1 MTAEPFRLDVRQVR
15 RAFERAAREGQD
27 AAVLQREVEH
37 RMLDR
42 LDYIRV
48 RPARVLD
55 AGCGTGRGLA
65 LLGRR
70 FPGSELVGVDF
81 AIAALRLAVRADSLV
96 ARARRF
102 LAGGARLPVCADFLS
117 LPLRAGCVDM
127 IWSNLALA
135 WAVEPLS
142 ALREFQRVLSVGGV
156 LMFST
161 YGPDTLKEM
170 RAALAAGSRA
180 RHVHS
185 FVDMHDLG
193 DMLVA
198 SGFVEPVMDM
208 ERLTL
213 TYADVAALARD
224 LKASGQTCAARDRRR
239 GLTGRDAWRR
249 FLDAYERDRT
259 QGKLPATVEV
269 VYGHAWKGEPRFAA
283 DGRQVVKM
291 QMGTKIR
298 R

>member
-1 MTAEPFRLDVRQVR
+1 MTAEPFRLDLRQAR
-15 RAFERAAREGQD
+15 RAFERAARAGQD

-37 RMLDR
+37 RMLER
-42 LDYIRV
+42 LDYFRV

-55 AGCGTGRGLA
+55 AGCGAGRGLA
-65 LLGRR
+65 LLSRR
-70 FPGSELVGVDF
+70 FPHAELLGVDY
-81 AIAALRLAVRADSLV
+81 AMAALRLAVRADSLIERV
-96 ARARRF
+96 RRR
-102 LAGGARLPVCADFLS
+102 LAGAARFHLCADFLS

-135 WAVEPLS
+135 WTDDPLS
-142 ALREFQRVLSVGGV
+142 AMREFHRVLSAGGV

-161 YGPDTLKEM
+161 YGPDTLKEL
-170 RAALAAGSRA
+170 RDALAVDPRT
-180 RHVHS
+180 RRVHS

-198 SGFVEPVMDM
+198 GGFATPVMDM
-208 ERLTL
+208 ETITL

-249 FLDAYERDRT
+249 FLDAYEGRRT

-269 VYGHAWKGEPRFAA
+269 VYGHAWKGEPRRTA

-291 QMGTKIR
+291 EMRTKIR
-298 R
+298 G